1 MAQMVPEIDQHP
13 VIGRQLFD
21 VVTSG
26 MYDNPLMI
34 FR

>member
-1 MAQMVPEIDQHP
+1 MVPEIDQHP

-26 MYDNPLMI
+26 MYDNPLA
-34 FR
+34 FRLVL